1 MAAGLSI
8 KPEGFK
14 DFQAAFEEVIRS
26 RCDASVSE
34 RVVLTD
40 GGLAPDEITEALC
53 QEIDEQIWGQGFE
66 APLFANEVHVLSQTL
81 LKGTHLKMMLELG
94 GSRFDAI
101 FFRRKEPLASLT
113 RIAYRPSVNEFRGR
127 RTVQLVV
134 EAAE

>member
-26 RCDASVSE
+26 RCDASVFE

-81 LKGTHLKMMLELG
+81 LKGTHLKMIPRPPNRAAG
-94 GSRFDAI
+94 GGGGRISRQRK
-101 FFRRKEPLASLT
+101 FRRFFL
-113 RIAYRPSVNEFRGR
+113 
-127 RTVQLVV
+127 
-134 EAAE
+134 

>member
-1 MAAGLSI
+1 M
-8 KPEGFK
+8 
-14 DFQAAFEEVIRS
+14 
-26 RCDASVSE
+26 
-34 RVVLTD
+34 
-40 GGLAPDEITEALC
+40 
-53 QEIDEQIWGQGFE
+53 
-66 APLFANEVHVLSQTL
+66 LSQTL

-113 RIAYRPSVNEFRGR
+113 RIAYRPSVNEFRSR